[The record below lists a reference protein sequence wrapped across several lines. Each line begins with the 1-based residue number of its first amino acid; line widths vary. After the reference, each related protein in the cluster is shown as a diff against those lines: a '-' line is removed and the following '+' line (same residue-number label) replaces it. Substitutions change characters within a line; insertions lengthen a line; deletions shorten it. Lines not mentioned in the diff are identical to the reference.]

1 MEWEQFNDLLRQALE
16 TPEVRALIRQ
26 IAAEDDHMAGTA
38 PAARP
43 EQLRELEELNAK
55 LRERIDLAVE
65 ERDALEVRLREEQR
79 RNKQLTSQA
88 EERERQLREA
98 RRQGAEWENQLTL
111 ANQRCTGLSAKLQ
124 EAEQQCKAISV
135 QQQEALAKSQR
146 MEEELKQQT
155 ARLTPLRPLLEHFDA
170 YRALPGTL
178 LKTLAPLLPADNVMG
193 FWANGCQIDNILH
206 LWDALK
212 LQTGSLSPEQIG
224 RAHV

>member
-98 RRQGAEWENQLTL
+98 RRQGESAH
-111 ANQRCTGLSAKLQ
+111 TGQPAVYRSLR
-124 EAEQQCKAISV
+124 KA
-135 QQQEALAKSQR
+135 
-146 MEEELKQQT
+146 
-155 ARLTPLRPLLEHFDA
+155 
-170 YRALPGTL
+170 PG
-178 LKTLAPLLPADNVMG
+178 
-193 FWANGCQIDNILH
+193 
-206 LWDALK
+206 
-212 LQTGSLSPEQIG
+212 G
-224 RAHV
+224 RAAV